1 MCKKTAVIL
10 AGGKGTRLRPYTIA
24 MPKPLVPIDDKPI
37 LDIILRQLVK
47 QGFENIY
54 LTVNHQAELIQA
66 YCGNGSKYGATIAYV
81 LEDKPLGTMG
91 PLKKIEGLPENFLVL
106 NGDVLSDIDYNALL
120 KYHQDNGNLF
130 TISSYKRV
138 QNVDYGVIEIDR
150 GIMMGF
156 REKPQLNYD
165 VSMGIYAVSRKI
177 LDYIPVDVYY
187 GFDQLMLQLLQK
199 GIEVCVKEHK
209 GYWLDI
215 GRPDD
220 YQQAVEDCEKGK
232 FTY

>member
-1 MCKKTAVIL
+1 MYKKTAVIL

-24 MPKPLVPIDDKPI
+24 IPKPLVPIDDKPI
-37 LDIILRQLVK
+37 LDIILQQLVQ
-47 QGFENIY
+47 QGFESIY

-66 YCGNGSKYGATIAYV
+66 YCGDGSKYGTSITYV

-91 PLKKIEGLPENFLVL
+91 PLKRIEGLPENFLVL
-106 NGDVLSDIDYNALL
+106 NGDVLSDVNYCELLQYHID
-120 KYHQDNGNLF
+120 KGNYF
-130 TISSYKRV
+130 TISSYKRI
-138 QNVDYGVIEIDR
+138 QKVDYGVLEINH
-150 GIMMGF
+150 GHMTGF
-156 REKPQLNYD
+156 QEKPQLNYD
-165 VSMGIYAVSRKI
+165 VSMGIYAVSQKV
-177 LDYIPVDVYY
+177 LDYIPKDEYY

-199 GIEVCVKEHK
+199 GVKVSVKEHT

-220 YQQAVEDCEKGK
+220 YQQAIEDCEKGK